1 MDAKAHNTALS
12 PHECR
17 QLLAGQDLGRVA
29 WSTPEGVL
37 VLPVSYTLVG
47 ERIVFRT
54 APGTVLA
61 ELITP
66 QSVGFEIDDLDAG
79 TQTGW
84 SVLVRGTSGP
94 GAPGEGDGAR
104 PWAPGERPVT
114 VAIEPSAYSGRAI
127 AAG

>member
-12 PHECR
+12 PQKCR
-17 QLLAGQDLGRVA
+17 QLLAGHDHGRVA
-29 WSTPEGVL
+29 WSTPDGVL
-37 VLPVSYTLVG
+37 VVPVSYILAG

-61 ELITP
+61 GLVTP
-66 QSVGFEIDDLDAG
+66 QSVGFEIDDLDAE

-84 SVLVRGTSGP
+84 SVLVRGVSGP
-94 GAPGEGDGAR
+94 GEPGEGDSAT
-104 PWAPGERPVT
+104 PWAPGDRPIA